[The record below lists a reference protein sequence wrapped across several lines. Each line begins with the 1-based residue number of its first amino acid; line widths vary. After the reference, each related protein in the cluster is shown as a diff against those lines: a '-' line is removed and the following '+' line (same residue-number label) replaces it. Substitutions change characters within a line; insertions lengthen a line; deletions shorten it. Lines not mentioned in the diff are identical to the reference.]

1 MKAARTTLRDYLAA
15 NLGANVGAN
24 VAANVGANVGAK
36 WVRMLDIGALTGSR
50 IIRILVYV
58 TVNA

>member
-15 NLGANVGAN
+15 NLGAN